1 MAATMDAVSISSS
14 PAKVY
19 KSRQIS
25 EQALCALDEMRRH
38 SQLCDVVIRVDNHDF
53 VAHRAV
59 LAATI
64 PYFMA
69 MFTGKIIFTIYQ
81 NRVDDNN
88 VTFHSGIS

>member
-1 MAATMDAVSISSS
+1 MAATLDAASISSS

-19 KSRQIS
+19 KSRHIS

-69 MFTGKIIFTIYQ
+69 MFTGKTMMSEGLVFMTTM
-81 NRVDDNN
+81 RVY
-88 VTFHSGIS
+88 SGVS

>member
-1 MAATMDAVSISSS
+1 MAATMDAISISSS

-69 MFTGKIIFTIYQ
+69 MFTGKVNDLRLCVFMTSLCLQ
-81 NRVDDNN
+81 WN
-88 VTFHSGIS
+88 

>member
-1 MAATMDAVSISSS
+1 MAATMDTASISSS

-19 KSRQIS
+19 RSRQIS

-69 MFTGKIIFTIYQ
+69 MFTGKAGLILWLSLMFTTTTRIYLQ
-81 NRVDDNN
+81 WN
-88 VTFHSGIS
+88 